1 MLSLP
6 LRSGAKWSDLPK
18 GVYSRRREI
27 GLILR
32 PVPRGEHARILVID
46 DDLAERQKVALAMDA
61 AGLLSD
67 TSSFNAEE
75 LGQKRAVFE
84 PNLLFVRAEVGA
96 PTLTELMRELERQS
110 HPLPIVLLCQ
120 DMRDAPY
127 VRHMRTG
134 LVEMLQ
140 LPFSPRLH
148 IARLRLLPTELPA
161 RLGHIKG
168 QGAHR
173 ELSLL
178 IGHLVKAERTG
189 ELTLNKGVP
198 DEGLLTFS
206 KGVLKKT
213 RLGTLTGEQALARVK
228 GLQQANWDFE
238 EGADST
244 ADAFELGGAAAPI
257 ERNTP
262 AAAEPS
268 SAEPSRGPD
277 ALNVAFSMPP
287 PPPPQL
293 PGMPQ
298 ASAID
303 LFGSSVEP
311 PPPSAPALSFEP
323 AASMPTAPSG
333 DEAQSPILFVDDDA
347 TLVQMFS
354 TFFTKK
360 GYPTTTAD
368 DGIDGY
374 QKLLAGHFELVIV
387 DLNMP
392 RLDGWGFL
400 RVVREDF
407 RTLEMPVAV
416 FSNHDNYREQLRALH
431 AGAQAYYGK
440 SLKMAALEAQVKE
453 LLEPRRRFTR
463 VVLTGQSVVMP
474 LGALG
479 MQWVLRKLADL
490 RVTGQLD
497 AQDAW
502 ASYRLQINGGQLAQA
517 TAKAGPQTLNGE
529 RALMM
534 LLAARG
540 VEGSLLR
547 QADMSAP
554 AGVTTEALLAKV
566 VAVMNDEQQKLK
578 EEQLKQAKGLDINNE
593 LYQLYTQVGP
603 PAWKPAVQLLCEAKL
618 LPRDVMSRLSMSAA
632 ELSAVLKDLVRR
644 GVVALKS

>member
-1 MLSLP
+1 M
-6 LRSGAKWSDLPK
+6 
-18 GVYSRRREI
+18 
-27 GLILR
+27 
-32 PVPRGEHARILVID
+32 PRGEQARILVID

-96 PTLTELMRELERQS
+96 PTLTELMRELERQG

-127 VRHMRTG
+127 VRHMRKG

-161 RLGHIKG
+161 RVGHIKG

-178 IGHLVKAERTG
+178 IGHLVKAQRTG

-198 DEGLLTFS
+198 DEGLLAFS

-213 RLGTLTGEQALARVK
+213 RLGPLTGEQALARVK

-244 ADAFELGGAAAPI
+244 ADAFELGGSAAPI
-257 ERNTP
+257 ERGPPT
-262 AAAEPS
+262 AAEAS
-268 SAEPSRGPD
+268 MAASARGAD
-277 ALNVAFSMPP
+277 ALNVAFSIP

-298 ASAID
+298 AGAVD
-303 LFGSSVEP
+303 LFGASVEP
-311 PPPSAPALSFEP
+311 PLPSAPPPSFAL
-323 AASMPTAPSG
+323 AASAPST

-354 TFFTKK
+354 AFFTKK
-360 GYPTTTAD
+360 GYPTTTAE
-368 DGIDGY
+368 DGVDGY
-374 QKLLAGHFELVIV
+374 QKLLAGRFEMVIV

-407 RTLEMPVAV
+407 RTLETPVAV

-463 VVLTGQSVVMP
+463 VILTGQSVVMP

-479 MQWVLRKLADL
+479 MQWVLRKLSDL
-490 RVTGQLD
+490 RITGQLD

-502 ASYRLQINGGQLAQA
+502 ASYRLQLNSGQLAQV
-517 TAKAGPQTLNGE
+517 TAKAGPQTLSGE

-547 QADMSAP
+547 QADVSAP
-554 AGVTTEALLAKV
+554 PAMMTQALLAKV

-603 PAWKPAVQLLCEAKL
+603 PAWKPAVQLLCEAQL